1 MWSYKNLEVYKR
13 ALDLCEVVNGIT
25 LRFPEHEKYELGRQ
39 MRRAVSSISMNISEG
54 SLKRTSKD
62 FVSFLHIALGS
73 CGEVETQ
80 IEIADRFGYL
90 KGGEKDSALKE
101 LGEIKKMIY
110 GLIRWVSEKDVK

>member
-1 MWSYKNLEVYKR
+1 MWSYKNLTVYER
-13 ALDLCEVVNGIT
+13 ALDLAEVVNEVT

-39 MRRAVSSISMNISEG
+39 MRRAVTSISMNISEG

-80 IEIADRFGYL
+80 VEIAGRFGYL
-90 KGGEKDSALKE
+90 REEEKEKLLKE

-110 GLIRWVSEKDVK
+110 GLIRWVLKKDVK